1 MPTIKPIK
9 IAESNAT
16 AIEAALKEVNGK
28 ALDHAY
34 TEFWEINRIV
44 HAAEAACRDI
54 LNVNGI
60 PGAKWTETSG
70 GRCANSY
77 KYKRRATTVTI
88 ERRKSGWFLVAVSAT
103 EVWKEGGGPGRLT
116 LTPAQDEAAKAKFAT
131 RYSIAA

>member
-1 MPTIKPIK
+1 MPAIKPIK

-16 AIEAALKEVNGK
+16 AIEAALQEVSGK

-44 HAAEAACRDI
+44 HAAEAACRD
-54 LNVNGI
+54 LLHVKDI

-70 GRCANSY
+70 GRCPSSY

-103 EVWKEGGGPGRLT
+103 EVWKEGGGPGRLI
-116 LTPAQDEAAKAKFAT
+116 LTPEQDEAAKAKFAT
-131 RYSIAA
+131 RYSVAA

>member
-1 MPTIKPIK
+1 MPAIKPIK
-9 IAESNAT
+9 IDASKAT

-28 ALDHAY
+28 AFDHAY
-34 TEFWEINRIV
+34 TEFWEINCI
-44 HAAEAACRDI
+44 ANTAEDACRYL
-54 LNVNGI
+54 LNVKDI

-70 GRCANSY
+70 VRCANSY